1 MQNLGG
7 LSLQRE
13 KMDEKNI
20 LLDQVTP
27 HIQTESISIS
37 IIKNL
42 VIVIAFSFALFLPKI
57 YISSQIYLTSVKIN
71 KKLNEFYSL
80 KAENS
85 ILLSKIEKIKF
96 KNRLNIDSF

>member
-1 MQNLGG
+1 
-7 LSLQRE
+7 
-13 KMDEKNI
+13 MDEKSV
-20 LLDQVTP
+20 LLEEVTP
-27 HIQTESISIS
+27 HIQTHSISIS

-42 VIVIAFSFALFLPKI
+42 ILTIAFVFALFLPKI
-57 YISSQIYLTSVKIN
+57 YISSQIYLSSVKIN
-71 KKLNEFYSL
+71 KKLNEYYSL